1 MRLPLALATAATLF
15 LVSSGAGSAQSSLMR
30 HWPNTDFE
38 NTSVN
43 LKEIRSG
50 GPGKDGIPSVNDP
63 TFINVADEDRIGDR
77 EPVMTLELDGQT
89 PRAYPIRYL
98 TWHEIVND
106 VVGGIP
112 VSVTFCPLCNSGIIF
127 DGRVDGRTLTF
138 GVSGNLRNSDMVMYD
153 HQTESWW
160 QQFLG
165 EGIVGEMNGVKLTK
179 LPGWMESWADF
190 KGRNP
195 DALVMDEPGHSR
207 QYGAN
212 PYTGYDTSRNPF
224 LYSGEK
230 PPHDILPLER
240 VVVIEDKAWPLT
252 RFSDQ
257 AEIAEA
263 GYKISWTA
271 GTASAL
277 DGRNIAK
284 SRDVGSIRVRDASSG
299 ADVPH
304 DVAFAFAFHAFHP
317 DGTWMLGKN

>member
-15 LVSSGAGSAQSSLMR
+15 LITSTVGFTQSTLTWQ
-30 HWPNTDFE
+30 WPDTDFE
-38 NTSVN
+38 KRSVN
-43 LKEIRSG
+43 LSEIRSG
-50 GPGKDGIPSVNDP
+50 GPGKDGIPAVSNP
-63 TFINVADEDRIGDR
+63 GFLSVADEDRIGDR

-106 VVGGIP
+106 VVGDIP

-127 DGRVDGRTLTF
+127 DGRVDGVTLTF

-165 EGIVGEMNGVKLTK
+165 EGIVGEMTGTKLTK
-179 LPGWMESWADF
+179 LPGWMESWAEF
-190 KGRNP
+190 KTRNP
-195 DALVMDEPGHSR
+195 DGLVMDQPGFSR

-212 PYTGYDTSRNPF
+212 PYTGYDTSGNPF
-224 LYSGEK
+224 LYSGED
-230 PPHDILPLER
+230 PPHDISPLER
-240 VVVIEDKAWPLT
+240 VVVVEDKAWPLN
-252 RFSDQ
+252 RFLDQ
-257 AEIAEA
+257 AEISEA
-263 GYKISWTA
+263 GLKISWTA

-284 SRDVGSIRVRDASSG
+284 SRDVGSIRVRDASTG

-317 DGTWMLGKN
+317 DGTWMLATN